1 MTKNW
6 KKYLPSTHFIIIIA
20 GIAIAA
26 GVILGIK
33 LIVDHYKKQQFVKST
48 GISTDVKLSEF
59 LGTDTDGDG
68 VLDWEEP
75 LWGFDP
81 KNPDTDGN
89 GVSDGTEV
97 QSKKAE
103 LPGSESENSPE
114 NLNDTQKF
122 ARDLFVTINALS
134 QNGVLNETSIANLAA
149 TLGDQVTI
157 TTVASQYSVADL
169 SVVTT
174 SKSTIRAYHTNLSAI
189 INRYPQDKIGNE
201 LSIMAVMFEENNPI
215 KIAELKAIAQNYQSF
230 ATELLAIPV
239 PADVT
244 EDHFTLLDSAHKIS
258 VSLGQMDAV
267 FENPLMSLG
276 SFISYTKESAGFISA
291 SEKLHAYFKK
301 NGIIQ

>member
-1 MTKNW
+1 MSKDW
-6 KKYLPSTHFIIIIA
+6 KKYAPSTHFIIVVASIAIIA
-20 GIAIAA
+20 G
-26 GVILGIK
+26 VIFGIK
-33 LIVDHYKKQQFVKST
+33 LIVDHYKKERFVKST
-48 GISTDVKLSEF
+48 GISADVKLGEF
-59 LGTDTDGDG
+59 LENDTDGDG

-89 GVSDGTEV
+89 GISDGTEV

-114 NLNDTQKF
+114 NLNETQKF

-134 QNGVLNETSIANLAA
+134 QNGALTEKSIENLAE

-157 TTVASQYSVADL
+157 TTITSQHSMTDL
-169 SVVTT
+169 SIVAA
-174 SKSTIRAYHTNLSAI
+174 SKPVIRTYHTNISAI
-189 INRYPQDKIGNE
+189 INRYPQEKIGNE
-201 LSIMAVMFEENNPI
+201 LSIMAVMFEENDPV
-215 KIAELKAIAQNYQSF
+215 KIAELGEIAKNYSSF
-230 ATELLAIPV
+230 ATELLTIPV
-239 PADVT
+239 PADIA
-244 EDHFTLLDSAHKIS
+244 EDHFALIDSAQKIS
-258 VSLGQMDAV
+258 VSLGQMDIV

-276 SFISYTKESAGFISA
+276 SFISYTKESAAFIGA